1 MTYDAGAKQSFPGP
15 DYVFVHRWQTW
26 RCGAFGA
33 SPGVTIAAG
42 HSPGHFSAALR
53 LLSTHEHLLRND
65 MGAACKGEPTRRAG
79 KLCTQLWHQA
89 DARAVLYL
97 NSCGTTVHLFSSIFV
112 QDQAS
117 AEGPRDVGLCSRLH
131 VCGRS
136 VNATLLC
143 RLWGC
148 WQGARTLPGGK
159 GGERPGRGA
168 ICCAAAP
175 GFANVSRMLRHRRG

>member
-1 MTYDAGAKQSFPGP
+1 VPRALSLGRCPDALCEQTFEAVVDVIQNSRSSAILRMAVHMTSGWCDLRCGGKAILPWTRLCI
-15 DYVFVHRWQTW
+15 VHRWQTW

-97 NSCGTTVHLFSSIFV
+97 NSCGTTSIFV
-112 QDQAS
+112 YFRA
-117 AEGPRDVGLCSRLH
+117 
-131 VCGRS
+131 
-136 VNATLLC
+136 
-143 RLWGC
+143 
-148 WQGARTLPGGK
+148 
-159 GGERPGRGA
+159 RPGLGRG
-168 ICCAAAP
+168 P
-175 GFANVSRMLRHRRG
+175 S